1 MAVVDVAPF
10 LVENPL
16 TELPRW
22 DVNEDGVV
30 DISDLVLVGRHFGE
44 SPPKDPRADVNEDG
58 YVDILDLVLVVQH
71 FGKAN

>member
-1 MAVVDVAPF
+1 M
-10 LVENPL
+10 
-16 TELPRW
+16 
-22 DVNEDGVV
+22 V